1 MFGTLGLPQL
11 VTIFVF
17 VLILWSFVNRRDRR

>member
-1 MFGTLGLPQL
+1 VRSLGLPQL

-17 VLILWSFVNRRDRR
+17 VLILFSARRFKH